1 MSTKEISIAF
11 QTDKRASEYI
21 ALAKFINDF
30 AFDAVSVYCDAPFH
44 QGFSPLLLMAPHLT
58 KSRVGIAA
66 VSPSRIHPLDIAAE
80 TALLADIT
88 NAGVYLG
95 IARGAWLESHGIQE
109 IKPALTAIRETV
121 EIVKLLLS
129 SESAGYDGK
138 VFQIADHVRAPYP
151 IPEENIPIL
160 IGSWG
165 KKLCGIAGE
174 IADEVKVGGSANP
187 DVVPVIAEY
196 IASGEKRAD
205 RDMGSVGVVIGAV
218 CVADD
223 DRDAARAEARRQVA
237 LYLPVV
243 AGLDPTMEIEPEF
256 ISRLGDF
263 VNQSDWDSAASM
275 ISDDLLDKFA
285 FSGNADDLIRQ
296 GNALF
301 EAGAQRVEYGTP
313 HGLKTS
319 ADGLSIL
326 GKTVLPELR
335 RIWN

>member
-1 MSTKEISIAF
+1 MPKEISIAF

-21 ALAKFINDF
+21 DLAKFVNDF

-66 VSPSRIHPLDIAAE
+66 VSPSRIHPIDIAAE
-80 TALLADIT
+80 TALLADVAQ
-88 NAGVYLG
+88 AGVYLG
-95 IARGAWLESHGIQE
+95 VARGAWLDSHGIQE
-109 IKPALTAIRETV
+109 KKPSLTAIRETV

-129 SESAGYDGK
+129 GQSAGYEGR
-138 VFQIADHVRAPYP
+138 VFQIADHVKAPYP
-151 IPEENIPIL
+151 LPDKKTPIL

-165 KKLCGIAGE
+165 KKLCAIAGE
-174 IADEVKVGGSANP
+174 LADEVKVGGSANP
-187 DVVPVIAEY
+187 DVLPVIADY
-196 IASGEKRAD
+196 IATGEKFAKREI
-205 RDMGSVGVVIGAV
+205 GSVDVAIGAV

-223 DRDAARAEARRQVA
+223 DREAARAEARRQVA

-243 AGLDPTMEIEPEF
+243 AGLDPTMEIDSQFRSQLE
-256 ISRLGDF
+256 GY
-263 VNQSDWDSAASM
+263 VNRGEWDNAANM

-296 GNALF
+296 ANALF
-301 EAGAQRVEYGTP
+301 EAGAKRVEFGTP
-313 HGLKTS
+313 HGLKNS
-319 ADGLSIL
+319 ANGLSIL

-335 RIWN
+335 RMWG